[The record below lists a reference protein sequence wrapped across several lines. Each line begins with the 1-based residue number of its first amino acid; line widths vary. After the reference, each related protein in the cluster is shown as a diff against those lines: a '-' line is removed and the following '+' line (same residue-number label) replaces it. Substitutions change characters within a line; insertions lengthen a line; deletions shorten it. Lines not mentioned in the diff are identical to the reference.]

1 MKNGDAQLDRRYF
14 FDDGL
19 RFECAQCGKC
29 CTGAPGSVRLSEK
42 EILQLAELFG
52 ISRAAFAR
60 DFTRKI
66 EPADAPENSFG
77 SSIVSLIEREDG
89 SCIFLKD
96 GKCGVHSLR
105 PAQCRTF
112 PFWTKN
118 LRTEDSWQR
127 TGLECPGIGSG
138 PVWVRDEILRT
149 VGESPI

>member
-1 MKNGDAQLDRRYF
+1 MTNDETQLDQRYF

-19 RFECAQCGKC
+19 RFECSQCGKC
-29 CTGAPGSVRLSEK
+29 CTGAPGAVRVTEQ
-42 EILQLAELFG
+42 EILQLAEFFG
-52 ISRAAFAR
+52 ISRAAFER
-60 DFTRKI
+60 DFIRRI
-66 EPADAPENSFG
+66 ETAGAQDNLLRG
-77 SSIVSLIEREDG
+77 SIVSLIEREDG
-89 SCIFLKD
+89 SCIFLND

-118 LRTEDSWQR
+118 LRTEESWQR